1 MILDYPDGTYP
12 EQWDNL
18 KGWLSA
24 CVPFSDFDN
33 IDSAAGF
40 HSAME
45 AIKVAHTTIDNAT
58 GMNLYGE
65 LYSIQLQANE
75 TPVQMITRARG
86 IAAKLRT
93 LNKPCTDYQIVSA
106 IVGSLR
112 KNSLW
117 ASEVKP
123 FMRAS
128 GQNATL
134 QELQNHLSTSD
145 EAPLVA
151 GAKMGR
157 VMRTHMSEKNVTI
170 VAS

>member
-1 MILDYPDGTYP
+1 
-12 EQWDNL
+12 
-18 KGWLSA
+18 
-24 CVPFSDFDN
+24 
-33 IDSAAGF
+33 
-40 HSAME
+40 
-45 AIKVAHTTIDNAT
+45 
-58 GMNLYGE
+58 
-65 LYSIQLQANE
+65 
-75 TPVQMITRARG
+75 MITRARG
-86 IAAKLRT
+86 IAVKLRT

-151 GAKMGR
+151 GA
-157 VMRTHMSEKNVTI
+157 MSAQRLDKIESALANLAYWNWKSLVIT
-170 VAS
+170 VCC